1 MADLD
6 TGRVRI
12 RLACTDGQVS
22 AVQVSSER
30 PQVSQ
35 MLRGRTAEQAAHMVS
50 LMFALCGSAQT
61 RAAVKAL
68 SAARGEECTPM
79 IDQDVQREALRE
91 HLWRCLLDLPP
102 LLGEV
107 ALQQD
112 FILGAKAI
120 AEGRR
125 DELQTLLNQPSV
137 HSLRMRL
144 RPLDDAHVSPSR
156 SLPSLYARDS
166 LLEWPRLTHEFCDQ
180 PVWRGAAAETGAFAR
195 NKKSDAPTTAFF
207 SAHWLARFDELS
219 AWVTGRNGIG
229 CVGTVSAVP
238 VAPAVGRAL
247 VETARGLLMH
257 EVVLNGEF
265 VTDFL
270 IVAPTEWNFHSQG
283 VLHDRLLGADA
294 RDRDALHQQVARLVT
309 TLDPCVPWELEWA

>member
-1 MADLD
+1 MSDLD
-6 TGRVRI
+6 AGRVRI
-12 RLACTDGQVS
+12 RLACTDGLVS

-30 PQVSQ
+30 PQVAQ
-35 MLRGRTAEQAAHMVS
+35 ILRGRTGEQAAHMVS
-50 LMFALCGSAQT
+50 LMFALCGHAQT
-61 RAAVKAL
+61 RAALLAM
-68 SAARGEECTPM
+68 SAANGEECIPM

-112 FILGAKAI
+112 FILGVKAI

-125 DELQTLLNQPSV
+125 DELQTLLNQPNI
-137 HSLRMRL
+137 HSLRMLL
-144 RPLDDAHVSPSR
+144 RQLDDAHASPSR
-156 SLPSLYARDS
+156 SLPSFYARDS

-207 SAHWLARFDELS
+207 SAHWLARFNELS
-219 AWVTGRNGIG
+219 AWAAGRNEIG

-238 VAPAVGRAL
+238 VAHGIGRAL

-257 EVVLNGEF
+257 EVVLDGDG
-265 VTDFL
+265 VADYL
-270 IVAPTEWNFHSQG
+270 IVAPTEWNFHPQG
-283 VLHDRLLGADA
+283 VLHDLLLGADA
-294 RDRDALHQQVARLVT
+294 RDRDALRQQVARLVT
-309 TLDPCVPWELEWA
+309 TLDPCVPWELQWA